1 MSLCS
6 MLDVAEEKAKKLN
19 LSDYHLTPP
28 VRSRSTPA
36 HLLKIELDGR
46 RYRPVEFAVVTG
58 TLSPKL
64 EVIKIV
70 RKKQP

>member
-1 MSLCS
+1 MLHDKLTTNSLRL
-6 MLDVAEEKAKKLN
+6 MLGVTEKMAKKLN
-19 LSDYHLTPP
+19 LSDYH
-28 VRSRSTPA
+28 STP
-36 HLLKIELDGR
+36 LPTTELDGR
-46 RYRPVEFAVVTG
+46 RVEFAVVTG